1 MLALSLRILIPTV
14 MTTKHDSVPDR
25 ILATKERLHTLMM
38 NQMNS
43 TTPLKRD
50 KQRGKELTIWTKL
63 EVIEIMM
70 TKQKK

>member
-1 MLALSLRILIPTV
+1 